1 MSKARQAAASRER
14 PASGARRGREEGSV
28 FVVFAQ
34 RWVLFAASAGGRAGT
49 AAQGQP
55 RPECAARRGPVSPPA
70 PSLGRPLPARGLP
83 RSAAWPSQS
92 RRPAPLTPCPAGP
105 RPNTFFSSFSL
116 APGGTP
122 RMSYSFVSATF
133 AMAAGRA
140 ALRKEGGEGGGA
152 EPGPK
157 QRQRWRQRRRRQS
170 KKQVFYIW
178 YKAGI

>member
-1 MSKARQAAASRER
+1 M
-14 PASGARRGREEGSV
+14 
-28 FVVFAQ
+28 FF
-34 RWVLFAASAGGRAGT
+34 FFFFIFFFI
-49 AAQGQP
+49 
-55 RPECAARRGPVSPPA
+55 PP
-70 PSLGRPLPARGLP
+70 PPPLP
-83 RSAAWPSQS
+83 S
-92 RRPAPLTPCPAGP
+92 RRPCSPYLSYSSRFSGFDSTSYAKLISLNLSPAFGFLSGWYSLA
-105 RPNTFFSSFSL
+105 NFLYAFFSSFSL
-116 APGGTP
+116 VPGGTP
-122 RMSYSFVSATF
+122 RMSYSFMSATF